1 MEKTS
6 RLAQIVKSTK
16 RILKKR
22 LVKIILVILISVS
35 VFFLISNYIQN
46 KKKEQL
52 AQKFIVKRGNVY
64 EDLVLSGTIKAQE
77 HSQLFFPTSG
87 KLAWIGV
94 KEGDYVRKG
103 QALASLDK
111 TTLNAAYQQAL
122 NNVRM
127 YEANVKA
134 TYDSLQG
141 KEKGETFAEQATRTA
156 SEVAKD
162 NAYDALKAAE
172 YNLKNS
178 TLVAPF
184 SGFVNFVAN
193 PFAGVNVPLSQ
204 MQIEIINPETIYIE
218 ATADQNEIIN
228 IKNNSEVK
236 INLDSF
242 PDKEFKGKISFIS
255 LAPTTAGEGA
265 DYKIKVSFIDIPKEI
280 LEKLKVGMTGDIK
293 ITLNKK
299 ENVFY
304 APSSFVKADRKGK
317 YVLLGSPKNKVY
329 IKTGLEGEEYIE
341 IEEGV
346 KEGGILYD

>member
-1 MEKTS
+1 MEKTTKLM
-6 RLAQIVKSTK
+6 RIAKSTK
-16 RILKKR
+16 KVLRR
-22 LVKIILVILISVS
+22 RSVKIILAIFISVS
-35 VFFLISNYIQN
+35 ILFLISNYIQN
-46 KKKEQL
+46 KKKEKV
-52 AQKFIVKRGNVY
+52 AEKFVIKKGCVSEN
-64 EDLVLSGTIKAQE
+64 LVLSGTIKAQE

-94 KEGDYVRKG
+94 REGDYVRKG

-178 TLVAPF
+178 TLIAPF

-193 PFAGVNVPLSQ
+193 PFAGVNVSLSQ
-204 MQIEIINPETIYIE
+204 MQIEIINPETIYVE

-228 IKNNSEVK
+228 IKEDTELR
-236 INLDSF
+236 IDLDSF
-242 PDKEFKGKISFIS
+242 PNQEFKGKISFIS
-255 LAPTTAGEGA
+255 LAPTTTGEGT
-265 DYKIKVSFIDIPKEI
+265 DYKIKVYFIDSPKEI

-299 ENVFY
+299 ENVLY

-317 YVLLGSPKNKVY
+317 YVFVGSLKNKVY
-329 IKTGLEGEEYIE
+329 IKTGIEGEEYTE

-346 KEGGILYD
+346 KEGDVLYD